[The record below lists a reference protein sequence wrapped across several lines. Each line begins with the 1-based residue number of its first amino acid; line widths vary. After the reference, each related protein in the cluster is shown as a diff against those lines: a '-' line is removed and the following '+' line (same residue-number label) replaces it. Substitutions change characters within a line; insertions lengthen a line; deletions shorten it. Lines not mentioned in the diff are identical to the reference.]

1 MILKHLKHLTLLLAA
16 SFIIFSCKKDDTREQ
31 IDTFTPPRAEQ
42 FNKIKEDALSGRIQK
57 FTIDAEEG
65 ANLESEKGVTIH
77 ILPNSLTLDGEPV
90 TGEVEIQFVELYD
103 AGDMLATNKRT
114 MGRLEDG
121 GLAMII
127 TGGAFYINA
136 YQDGTELD
144 PETSISLLVPG
155 SLTGEADDEMILWDG
170 EVDEDGN
177 LTWVPKNREAGGQD
191 GKDRVMVEGTAYYAT
206 FSNFGWTNI
215 DKFYNDPRE
224 KTELWVKV
232 PEGFDNKN
240 SAVYLKY
247 KGEPNALA
255 SMDVYD
261 TEKKMFSEHYG
272 QIPIGIECHL
282 IFATESNENWRIA
295 VKSVTIEEDGTY
307 EFSIDDTEVL
317 TESAM
322 IQKINNLP

>member
-16 SFIIFSCKKDDTREQ
+16 SFFIFSCKKDDTRNQ
-31 IDTFTPPRAEQ
+31 VDPVIPPKAAD
-42 FNKIKEDALSGRIQK
+42 FAKIREGGLNRLVQK
-57 FTIDAEEG
+57 FTVDTENDIEI
-65 ANLESEKGVTIH
+65 ESEKGVSVRIVAS
-77 ILPNSLTLDGEPV
+77 SLKLNGEPV
-90 TGEVEIQFVELYD
+90 TGDIDLEFVEIFD
-103 AGDMLATNKRT
+103 PGDMLAANKRT
-114 MGRLEDG
+114 MGRLPDG
-121 GLAMII
+121 KLAMLI

-136 YQDGTELD
+136 SQDGQPLD
-144 PETSISLLVPG
+144 RDAQIRLLVPG
-155 SLTGEADDEMILWDG
+155 ELTGEADPDMILWDG
-170 EVDEDGN
+170 ELDDDGN
-177 LTWVPKNREAGGQD
+177 LTWVPKKRDAGD
-191 GKDRVMVEGTAYYAT
+191 GNDNLFIEGTQYYAV

-224 KTELWVKV
+224 KTQLWVKV

-307 EFSIDDTEVL
+307 EFSGNETQVM

-322 IQKINNLP
+322 IQLINDLP